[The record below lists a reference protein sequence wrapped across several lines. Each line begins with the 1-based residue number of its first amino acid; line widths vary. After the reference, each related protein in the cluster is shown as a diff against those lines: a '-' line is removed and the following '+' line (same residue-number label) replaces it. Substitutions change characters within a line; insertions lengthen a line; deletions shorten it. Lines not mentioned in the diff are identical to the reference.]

1 MRKSIITAFFFV
13 IGIFAASAQ
22 NPYMPLW
29 EHIPDGEPYVFED
42 PDRPG
47 EYRVYVYGS
56 HDSLVDEY
64 CGREQAVWSAPVD
77 DLCNWRYDGVIFEVK
92 QDRDGK
98 PLNPGCAGDVLY
110 APDVAMRVEN
120 GVKVY
125 YLFPNVQGER
135 NSLIARSLR
144 PDGPFEVC
152 NWDPQ
157 NPRKTVGVL
166 GFDPAVFIDDD
177 GRVYGYWG
185 FEESWA
191 AELDPQTMATVK
203 PGCEILHNLVT
214 GSKHE
219 GIFHFFEASSMRK
232 IKDKYVLIYSR
243 MSPEEEFGLDKS
255 NYNLSYAYSD
265 NPLGPFT
272 YGGVVID
279 ARGRD
284 VDEHGKPVATACP
297 FGNTHGSIV
306 EINGQWWVFYHRQT
320 GTDQFSRQA
329 MVAPVTIEVEEGPG
343 GKVVISEGEVTSE
356 GFRTEGLDPLA
367 KSAAGW
373 ACYFTNPD
381 GASESFP
388 NFSFTGSYVKASREA
403 DQSPWFSPYNLK
415 QPLCP
420 VINNT
425 AGSVAGFKYYN
436 FDKTA
441 GKRNLCLKAHF
452 RPEGVDGKVCV
463 LVGGPSKKRGGT
475 RIAEFKISA
484 EDPQQ
489 ISDYTADVSNL
500 AGISGK
506 QPLFF
511 VFKSKAKG
519 VSICEF
525 HDFQFVEKSEK
536 PVD

>member
-1 MRKSIITAFFFV
+1 MRRSIIAALFFV
-13 IGIFAASAQ
+13 TGMFAATAQ

-56 HDSLVDEY
+56 HDSLVDTY
-64 CGREQAVWSAPVD
+64 CGREQVVWSASVD
-77 DLCNWRYDGVIFEVK
+77 DLCNWRYDGVILEVK

-98 PLNPGCAGDVLY
+98 PLRDDGLGDILY
-110 APDVAMRVEN
+110 APDVAVRLEN

-125 YLFPNVQGER
+125 YLFPNDQGER
-135 NSLIARSLR
+135 NNLIARSLR

-152 NWDPQ
+152 NWDPDD
-157 NPRKTVGVL
+157 PALTVGAL

-185 FEESWA
+185 FEESWG
-191 AELDPQTMATVK
+191 AELDPRTMATVK
-203 PGCEILHNLVT
+203 PGCKPVHNMVS
-214 GSKHE
+214 GSKQD
-219 GIFHFFEASSMRK
+219 GIFHFYEASSIRK
-232 IKDKYVLIYSR
+232 IKDKYVFIYSR
-243 MSPEEEFGLDKS
+243 TSPEGEFGLGRS
-255 NYNLSYAYSD
+255 NYNLAYAYSD

-272 YGGVVID
+272 YGGILID

-284 VDEHGKPVATACP
+284 VDGHGRPAYTAYP
-297 FGNTHGSIV
+297 NGNTHGSIV
-306 EINGQWWVFYHRQT
+306 EINGRWWVFYHRQT

-329 MVAPVTIEVEEGPG
+329 MVAPISIDVEEGPG
-343 GKVVISEGEVTSE
+343 GKVAITEAEVTSE

-373 ACYFTNPD
+373 ACYFVGPD
-381 GASESFP
+381 GAGATFP
-388 NFSFTGSYVKASREA
+388 NYSFTGSYIKASRET
-403 DQSPWFSPYNLK
+403 DQGPWFAPYNLK

-425 AGSVAGFKYYN
+425 AGSVVGFKYYN
-436 FDKTA
+436 FDRTA
-441 GKRNLCLKAHF
+441 GKGKLSIKAHF
-452 RPEGVDGKVCV
+452 KPEGIDGKVIV
-463 LVGGPSKKRGGT
+463 LVGGPCKKRGGT
-475 RIAEFKISA
+475 RIAEFKIGA
-484 EDPQQ
+484 GDPQQ
-489 ISDYTADVSNL
+489 ITEYTAAVSKL

-511 VFKSKAKG
+511 VFESETKAA
-519 VSICEF
+519 SICEF
-525 HDFQFVEKSEK
+525 HDFQFIEY
-536 PVD
+536 